1 MNKEMI
7 DLVVTQTI
15 AICGLITGLGAV
27 VALIAK
33 AIYSIK
39 RPNRVQD
46 ERLDAIE
53 KTLKEHETYLSRDS
67 KRFDKLEDGNR
78 ITQKAILALLSHGI
92 DGNEIEGMK
101 KAKEDLQNYLI
112 NQ

>member
-1 MNKEMI
+1 MNKDMI

-15 AICGLITGLGAV
+15 AVCGLITGLGAV
-27 VALIAK
+27 IALIAK
-33 AIYSIK
+33 AIYNIK
-39 RPNRVQD
+39 KPNRVQN

-53 KTLKEHETYLSRDS
+53 KTLKEHETYLSRDA
-67 KRFDKLEDGNR
+67 KKFDKLEDGNR